1 MRRPAAGSARRQL
14 HTLAPIAAA
23 PRTSRIVPGKAARRT
38 ASSASAA
45 MPSSSNPNSRE
56 GLSSISRIRVYTFGL
71 HRNSLRLERIVIDS
85 WKTLLQSQG
94 AAIEG
99 GTVLHYGNPA
109 AERAAA
115 VDGTIVAD
123 LSQLGVIAFSGE
135 DAAAFLQGQLTND
148 VRSLH
153 ADAAQWNGYCSPKGR
168 LLGNFLM
175 WRRGEDYCLQLSGDL
190 LAGVLKRLSMFILR
204 ARVQGRDASDESVR
218 LVVAGPQALAAV
230 GAAMGAVPETAMRSV
245 SCEAGQAIRVGAD
258 KFVLSVAPARAA
270 AVWQALRQTAAP
282 VGAPVWDWLRLNA
295 GIPMIV
301 AATREQFV
309 PQMVNLEAIGGV
321 SFQKGCY
328 PGQEI
333 VARSQYL
340 GKLKRRMFLAHVEA
354 EAAPG
359 DSLYSAD
366 IEGQA
371 TGTVV
376 NAAPAPAGGFDVLA
390 VAQVES
396 ASTQTLH
403 LKSADGAALTLKPLP
418 YALPE

>member
-1 MRRPAAGSARRQL
+1 M
-14 HTLAPIAAA
+14 
-23 PRTSRIVPGKAARRT
+23 
-38 ASSASAA
+38 
-45 MPSSSNPNSRE
+45 
-56 GLSSISRIRVYTFGL
+56 
-71 HRNSLRLERIVIDS
+71 IDS

-94 AAIEG
+94 ATIEG
-99 GTVLHYGNPA
+99 STVLQYGDPA
-109 AERAAA
+109 AERAAGA
-115 VDGTIVAD
+115 TGTIVAD
-123 LSQLGVIAFSGE
+123 LSQLGVIAFRG
-135 DAAAFLQGQLTND
+135 DDTATFLQGQLTND

-153 ADAAQWNGYCSPKGR
+153 ADSVQWNGYCSPKGR

-175 WRRGEDYCLQLSGDL
+175 WRQGEDYCLQLSGDIL
-190 LAGVLKRLSMFILR
+190 PGVLKRLSMFILR
-204 ARVQGRDASDESVR
+204 ARVQGRDASDETVR
-218 LVVAGPQALAAV
+218 LVVAGPQAETAV
-230 GAAMGAVPETAMRSV
+230 RAAMGAVPDAAMRSAA
-245 SCEAGQAIRVGAD
+245 SETGQVIRVGAD
-258 KFVLSVAPARAA
+258 KFVLSVAPERAA
-270 AVWQALRQTAAP
+270 AVWQALRQSATP

-301 AATREQFV
+301 AATQEQFV

-340 GKLKRRMFLAHVEA
+340 GKLKRRMFLAHVDA

-376 NAAPAPAGGFDVLA
+376 NAAPAPTGGFDVLA

-396 ASTQTLH
+396 AATQTLH
-403 LKSADGAALTLKPLP
+403 LKAADGAALALKPLP
-418 YALPE
+418 YALPD

>member
-1 MRRPAAGSARRQL
+1 MIDTWKNFL
-14 HTLAPIAAA
+14 HA
-23 PRTSRIVPGKAARRT
+23 
-38 ASSASAA
+38 
-45 MPSSSNPNSRE
+45 
-56 GLSSISRIRVYTFGL
+56 
-71 HRNSLRLERIVIDS
+71 
-85 WKTLLQSQG
+85 QG
-94 AAIEG
+94 AVIEG
-99 GTVLHYGNPA
+99 STVLHYGEPA

-115 VDGTIVAD
+115 TGGTIVAD
-123 LSQLGVIAFSGE
+123 LSQLGVIAFRG
-135 DAAAFLQGQLTND
+135 DDTATFLQGQLTND
-148 VRSLH
+148 VRALH
-153 ADAAQWNGYCSPKGR
+153 ADTAQWNGYCNPKGR
-168 LLGNFLM
+168 LLGNFLV
-175 WRRGEDYCLQLSGDL
+175 WRQGEDYCLQLSGDIL
-190 LAGVLKRLSMFILR
+190 PGVLKRLSMFILR
-204 ARVQGRDASDESVR
+204 AKVQARDASDETVR
-218 LVVAGPQALAAV
+218 LVVAGKEAEAAV
-230 GAAMGAVPETAMRSV
+230 RTAMGTVPEAALRTLSG
-245 SCEAGQAIRVGAD
+245 EAGQVIRVGAD
-258 KFVLSVAPARAA
+258 KFVLSVAPWRATD
-270 AVWQALRQTAAP
+270 VWQALRHSATP

-301 AATREQFV
+301 AATQEQFV

-359 DSLYSAD
+359 DNLYSAD

-396 ASTQTLH
+396 ANTQTLH
-403 LKSADGAALTLKPLP
+403 LKTADGAALALKPLP

>member
-1 MRRPAAGSARRQL
+1 M
-14 HTLAPIAAA
+14 
-23 PRTSRIVPGKAARRT
+23 
-38 ASSASAA
+38 
-45 MPSSSNPNSRE
+45 
-56 GLSSISRIRVYTFGL
+56 
-71 HRNSLRLERIVIDS
+71 
-85 WKTLLQSQG
+85 
-94 AAIEG
+94 
-99 GTVLHYGNPA
+99 
-109 AERAAA
+109 
-115 VDGTIVAD
+115 
-123 LSQLGVIAFSGE
+123 
-135 DAAAFLQGQLTND
+135 
-148 VRSLH
+148 
-153 ADAAQWNGYCSPKGR
+153 
-168 LLGNFLM
+168 
-175 WRRGEDYCLQLSGDL
+175 
-190 LAGVLKRLSMFILR
+190 
-204 ARVQGRDASDESVR
+204 R
-218 LVVAGPQALAAV
+218 LVVAGPQASAAAT
-230 GAAMGAVPETAMRSV
+230 AAMGAVPEAAMHAV
-245 SCEAGQAIRVGAD
+245 STEAGQVIRVGAD
-258 KFVLSVAPARAA
+258 KFVLSVVPERAA
-270 AVWQALRQTAAP
+270 AVWQALRQSATP

-301 AATREQFV
+301 AATQEQFV

-376 NAAPAPAGGFDVLA
+376 NAAPAPDGGFDVLA

-396 ASTQTLH
+396 ANAQTLH
-403 LKSADGAALTLKPLP
+403 LKSADGAALVLKPLP

>member
-1 MRRPAAGSARRQL
+1 MD
-14 HTLAPIAAA
+14 
-23 PRTSRIVPGKAARRT
+23 
-38 ASSASAA
+38 
-45 MPSSSNPNSRE
+45 
-56 GLSSISRIRVYTFGL
+56 
-71 HRNSLRLERIVIDS
+71 RIVIES
-85 WKTLLQSQG
+85 WKTFLQTQG
-94 AAIEG
+94 AVIENV
-99 GTVLHYGNPA
+99 TVLSYGDPA

-115 VDGTIVAD
+115 TDGTIVAD
-123 LSQLGVIAFSGE
+123 LSQLGVIAFRGVE
-135 DAAAFLQGQLTND
+135 TADFLQGQLTND
-148 VRSLH
+148 VRGLH

-175 WRRGEDYCLQLSGDL
+175 WRQGEDYCLQLAGDIL
-190 LAGVLKRLSMFILR
+190 PSVLKRLSMFILR
-204 ARVQGRDASDESVR
+204 AKVQGRDASDETVR
-218 LVVAGPQALAAV
+218 LVVAGKQAQAAV
-230 GAAMGAVPETAMRSV
+230 AAAMGAVPEASMRSLA
-245 SCEAGQAIRVGAD
+245 SEAGQVIRVGED
-258 KFVLSVAPARAA
+258 KFVLSVVPERAA
-270 AVWQALRQTAAP
+270 AVWQILRQSATP

-301 AATREQFV
+301 AATQEQFV
-309 PQMVNLEAIGGV
+309 PQMVNLEVIGGV

-340 GKLKRRMFLAHVEA
+340 GKLKRRMFLAHVDA

-376 NAAPAPAGGFDVLA
+376 NSAPAPSGGFDVLA

-396 ASTQTLH
+396 AATQTLH
-403 LKSADGAALTLKPLP
+403 LKAVDGAVLSLKPLP
-418 YALPE
+418 YTLPE